1 MNNITLRFK
10 SHYLP
15 FISLVLI
22 AGLIL
27 YFKWPNRDIIT
38 YITDVTGYLSIVG
51 IAISLIIGSVNLLLN
66 YKNPISTYFRRDL
79 GITAGTLVVIHS
91 ITGLFVHLRG
101 KNWQYFFTKTEHGYS
116 IRLDDFGLANYTG
129 LISALIIIL
138 LLITSNDYLFRKLN
152 STNWKIIQRFSY
164 AMFILAI
171 IHSVY
176 YRIVTN
182 NTNLIY
188 YLYLPLFIFVL
199 LFQLIGLRLKLL
211 EQR

>member
-79 GITAGTLVVIHS
+79 GITAGTLAVIHS